1 MSEKRWQG
9 TSDMSE
15 NAERAVPS
23 EAMLAGAS
31 ADDLNAALIARAM
44 ERGAAAIARAEA
56 SLAGLQRNQRAR
68 VREWGRLLVRRARQA
83 SSAHEDEGRSDAD
96 E

>member
-1 MSEKRWQG
+1 
-9 TSDMSE
+9 MSE

-31 ADDLNAALIARAM
+31 ADDLNAALLARAM

-56 SLAGLQRNQRAR
+56 SLAGLQRNQSAR
-68 VREWGRLLVRRARQA
+68 VREWGKLLIRRARQA
-83 SSAHEDEGRSDAD
+83 NEQVRRDSAAPERTP
-96 E
+96 